1 MANKPWHLQHVRGLI
16 YAALCVTIIGIA
28 ASSFWDIKDTA
39 QGWVGARELYGLWA
53 LGLLIA
59 AMIPGPLTFVLP
71 WLPLKGHLMLARRAF
86 GVSAFVLAVLHVATY
101 AGPVL
106 YRNWHELYTPGRLW
120 VAGLVLGVPLLAGMS
135 VLAFTSRDASVREL
149 GPKRWKMWH
158 RTVYA
163 MLPLALIHGAFL
175 GADFGLNKGPDVP
188 GEPDAGSLIGMLL
201 ASGAWLLFFYLR
213 RRKLRIG
220 TGVRGTS

>member
-1 MANKPWHLQHVRGLI
+1 LSNKPWHLKHVRAFV
-16 YAALCVTIIGIA
+16 YAALIAAIIGIA
-28 ASSFWDIKDTA
+28 AVSVYSAPNATEA
-39 QGWVGARELYGLWA
+39 WVGARELYGLWA

-86 GVSAFVLAVLHVATY
+86 GVSGFVLAALHVGTY

-106 YRNWHELYTPGRLW
+106 YRNWHELYTPGTLW
-120 VAGLVLGVPLLAGMS
+120 VAGLLLGIPLFTGMS

-149 GPKRWKMWH
+149 GPKRWKQWH
-158 RTVYA
+158 RTVYLL
-163 MLPLALIHGAFL
+163 LPLALIHGTFL

-188 GEPDAGSLIGMLL
+188 GEPDAGSLIGMLV

-220 TGVRGTS
+220 AG

>member
-1 MANKPWHLQHVRGLI
+1 MSNKPWHLKHVRALV
-16 YAALCVTIIGIA
+16 YAALVAAIITIA
-28 ASSFWDIKDTA
+28 AVSVSSA
-39 QGWVGARELYGLWA
+39 QNATEAWVGARELYGLWS

-59 AMIPGPLTFVLP
+59 AMIPGPLAFVLP

-86 GVSAFVLAVLHVATY
+86 GVSAFVLAALHVGTY

-120 VAGLVLGVPLLAGMS
+120 LAGLLLGIPLFTGMS

-149 GPKRWKMWH
+149 GPKRWKKWH
-158 RTVYA
+158 RTVYVL
-163 MLPLALIHGAFL
+163 LPLALIHGTFL

-188 GEPDAGSLIGMLL
+188 GEPDAGSLIGMLV
-201 ASGAWLLFFYLR
+201 ATAAWAALFYLR
-213 RRKLRIG
+213 KRRVRLRSG
-220 TGVRGTS
+220 M